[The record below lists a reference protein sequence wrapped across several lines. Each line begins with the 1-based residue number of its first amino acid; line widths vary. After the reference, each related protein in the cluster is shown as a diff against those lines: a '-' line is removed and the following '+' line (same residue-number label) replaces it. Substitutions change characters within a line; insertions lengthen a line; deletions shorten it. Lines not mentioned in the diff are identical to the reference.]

1 MDTNP
6 TDEFRPRPF
15 RFEAMWVRDP
25 HSDIIVNKAWSSKV
39 FGSHSYILCRK
50 QSLTTLGLKKWNK
63 EVFGHYQTRIKE
75 LSSRIEAIQMQGR
88 TELIARQEAVLQGE
102 LNEWLRRNEALWRQK
117 SRETWLKDGDKNSKK
132 FHLSTII
139 RRKRNSI
146 DAIKND
152 DGDWLTSKKDIR
164 EHVTHKSSQLFH
176 EEPMCFPQDLEQL
189 INPIITHSEN
199 FELCKVPSP
208 QEIKSTIF
216 DMFNQKAP
224 GPDGLPALFYK
235 KYWSTVG
242 HTVTEAIQSFF
253 TLGRL
258 LKEVNNSFIVLIP
271 KVKNPS
277 SVNHFRP
284 ISLCNTI
291 YKTISKLLVSRLC
304 PLLDKL
310 ISPS

>member
-1 MDTNP
+1 MN
-6 TDEFRPRPF
+6 F
-15 RFEAMWVRDP
+15 
-25 HSDIIVNKAWSSKV
+25 SLDI
-39 FGSHSYILCRK
+39 
-50 QSLTTLGLKKWNK
+50 LGLRLCGSKTPAVVLLSTKLG
-63 EVFGHYQTRIKE
+63 VLRIKE
-75 LSSRIEAIQMQGR
+75 LSSRIEAIQIQGR
-88 TELIARQEAVLQGE
+88 TELIAKQEAVLQGE

-117 SRETWLKDGDKNSKK
+117 LRETWLKDSDKNSKK
-132 FHLSTII
+132 IHLSTII

-146 DAIKND
+146 DAIKNN

-164 EHVTHKSSQLFH
+164 EHVTYKFSQLFH
-176 EEPMCFPQDLEQL
+176 EEPVCFPQDLEQL
-189 INPIITHSEN
+189 INPIITHSKN

-208 QEIKSTIF
+208 HEIKSTIF

-277 SVNHFRP
+277 FVNHFRP

-310 ISPS
+310 ILPS